1 MRLLLSFVNSTIALA
16 GYDWNEGRIFW
27 ALSSE
32 QLNAGG
38 ICYHGSDLCV
48 GAGDRVVRLSP
59 TGSSSQI
66 VVSGPYN
73 PRLHGIHPINESAIG
88 VVDTGHSTV

>member
-16 GYDWNEGRIFW
+16 GYDWEEGRIFW

-32 QLNAGG
+32 RLNAGG
-38 ICYHGSDLCV
+38 ICYHGSDLCI

-66 VVSGPYN
+66 VVSGPSTQDCT
-73 PRLHGIHPINESAIG
+73 ES
-88 VVDTGHSTV
+88 TR